1 MLGRIVGAVTLLWA
15 LGFIWFAVALPLPA
29 GEEKTDG
36 VIVLTG
42 GKGRIDRGLEAL
54 RSGWAPRLFVSGVDR
69 DVKPHE
75 FAIEYHIGSLQMA
88 CCVTLGFAA
97 TDTTSNAREAAAWIR
112 TQKLKSVRLVTSD
125 WHMRRAVAELKRV
138 SPPGV
143 EIVPDAVPT
152 KPSMKMLFLEY
163 HKMLARQ
170 ALRPLRGWQ

>member
-1 MLGRIVGAVTLLWA
+1 MFGRIAASLTLLWA
-15 LGFIWFAVALPLPA
+15 LGFIWFAVALPQPA
-29 GEEKTDG
+29 AEDKTDG

-54 RSGWAPRLFVSGVDR
+54 RSGWSPRLFVSGVDP

-97 TDTTSNAREAAAWIR
+97 TDTTTNASEAAAWIR
-112 TQKLKSVRLVTSD
+112 AEDLKSVRLVTSD
-125 WHMRRAVAELKRV
+125 WHMRRAVAELKRA
-138 SPPGV
+138 SPEV
-143 EIVPDAVPT
+143 EIVPDAVRT
-152 KPSMKMLFLEY
+152 NPSLKMLFLEY

-170 ALRPLRGWQ
+170 AVRPLRWLK

>member
-1 MLGRIVGAVTLLWA
+1 MIGRFVATVALLWA
-15 LGFIWFAVALPLPA
+15 LGFIWFAIALPQPA

-54 RSGWAPRLFVSGVDR
+54 RSGWSPRLFVSGVDP

-97 TDTTSNAREAAAWIR
+97 TDTTSNASEAADWIEA
-112 TQKLKSVRLVTSD
+112 QDLKSVRLVTSD
-125 WHMRRAVAELKRV
+125 WHMRRAVAELKRA
-138 SPPGV
+138 SPRV
-143 EIVPDAVPT
+143 EIVPDAVT
-152 KPSMKMLFLEY
+152 TSPSLKMLFLEY

-170 ALRPLRGWQ
+170 AVRPLRWLK